1 MVLGLLCVAPGV
13 HPEDAWDERID
24 AACCPYPEHDPRDYN
39 WPYSHL
45 QYSEVVP
52 DVVGSFVPM
61 TELNVSFPTGA
72 IADYGKPVAPAQ
84 LAQQPAVAF
93 ALEPDRDASTLHTL
107 AMVDP
112 DVPSRDAPVDGEWL
126 HWLVYD
132 IPGNDTR
139 RGKTLAA
146 YAPPKP
152 AQCAASER
160 LCLREHRVTFVLWEQ
175 PGPLA
180 LHDEVQPPE
189 RLVAGA
195 VGAAGHLLH
204 IQGHVQVEAVERGA
218 HHLKVPG
225 AVVLVPGGE
234 VQTVQGHARVRVRR
248 VDELR
253 ERHAISAALHLHVLD
268 AHRAVDPPQ
277 QLAPAHRGELAPPEP
292 GRARGRRRG
301 PPWRARGAAREPRHR
316 LPRAPTSARASGN
329 ARLVCLRDV
338 F

>member
-72 IADYGKPVAPAQ
+72 IADYGKPVAPAR

-93 ALEPDRDASTLHTL
+93 ALDPDREASTLHTL

-112 DVPSRDAPVDGEWL
+112 DVPSRDAPADGEWL

-180 LHDEVQPPE
+180 LHDED
-189 RLVAGA
+189 
-195 VGAAGHLLH
+195 AA
-204 IQGHVQVEAVERGA
+204 I
-218 HHLKVPG
+218 P
-225 AVVLVPGGE
+225 
-234 VQTVQGHARVRVRR
+234 
-248 VDELR
+248 
-253 ERHAISAALHLHVLD
+253 AATS
-268 AHRAVDPPQ
+268 
-277 QLAPAHRGELAPPEP
+277 E
-292 GRARGRRRG
+292 GRARFKARDFASRRARTARPARPPAPTARTARTPGRR
-301 PPWRARGAAREPRHR
+301 PAVA
-316 LPRAPTSARASGN
+316 LP
-329 ARLVCLRDV
+329 
-338 F
+338 

>member
-132 IPGNDTR
+132 IPCNDTR

-160 LCLREHRVTFVLWEQ
+160 LCLREHRVTLVLWEQ

-180 LHDEVQPPE
+180 LHDEDSAIP
-189 RLVAGA
+189 
-195 VGAAGHLLH
+195 AATS
-204 IQGHVQVEAVERGA
+204 E
-218 HHLKVPG
+218 
-225 AVVLVPGGE
+225 
-234 VQTVQGHARVRVRR
+234 
-248 VDELR
+248 
-253 ERHAISAALHLHVLD
+253 
-268 AHRAVDPPQ
+268 
-277 QLAPAHRGELAPPEP
+277 
-292 GRARGRRRG
+292 GRARFKARDFASRRARTARPARQPAPTARTARPARPPAPTARTARTPGRR
-301 PPWRARGAAREPRHR
+301 PAVA
-316 LPRAPTSARASGN
+316 LP
-329 ARLVCLRDV
+329 
-338 F
+338 

>member
-152 AQCAASER
+152 ARCGRRAPLPARAPRR
-160 LCLREHRVTFVLWEQ
+160 LRAVGQ

-180 LHDEVQPPE
+180 LHDED
-189 RLVAGA
+189 
-195 VGAAGHLLH
+195 AA
-204 IQGHVQVEAVERGA
+204 IPR
-218 HHLKVPG
+218 
-225 AVVLVPGGE
+225 
-234 VQTVQGHARVRVRR
+234 
-248 VDELR
+248 
-253 ERHAISAALHLHVLD
+253 
-268 AHRAVDPPQ
+268 PQ
-277 QLAPAHRGELAPPEP
+277 R
-292 GRARGRRRG
+292 GRARFKQDFASRHAPSPSAPAAPTARTARTPGRR
-301 PPWRARGAAREPRHR
+301 PAVA
-316 LPRAPTSARASGN
+316 LP
-329 ARLVCLRDV
+329 
-338 F
+338 

>member
-160 LCLREHRVTFVLWEQ
+160 LCLRERAS
-175 PGPLA
+175 PSCCGSS
-180 LHDEVQPPE
+180 
-189 RLVAGA
+189 
-195 VGAAGHLLH
+195 
-204 IQGHVQVEAVERGA
+204 RGRSRC
-218 HHLKVPG
+218 
-225 AVVLVPGGE
+225 
-234 VQTVQGHARVRVRR
+234 TT
-248 VDELR
+248 
-253 ERHAISAALHLHVLD
+253 SAAIRGHQRGP
-268 AHRAVDPPQ
+268 RALQSEGLCEPARPPRRRRPP
-277 QLAPAHRGELAPPEP
+277 APTARTARTP
-292 GRARGRRRG
+292 GRRPAV
-301 PPWRARGAAREPRHR
+301 A
-316 LPRAPTSARASGN
+316 LP
-329 ARLVCLRDV
+329 
-338 F
+338 

>member
-146 YAPPKP
+146 YAPPK
-152 AQCAASER
+152 R
-160 LCLREHRVTFVLWEQ
+160 
-175 PGPLA
+175 
-180 LHDEVQPPE
+180 
-189 RLVAGA
+189 AG
-195 VGAAGHLLH
+195 V
-204 IQGHVQVEAVERGA
+204 
-218 HHLKVPG
+218 
-225 AVVLVPGGE
+225 
-234 VQTVQGHARVRVRR
+234 
-248 VDELR
+248 
-253 ERHAISAALHLHVLD
+253 
-268 AHRAVDPPQ
+268 
-277 QLAPAHRGELAPPEP
+277 
-292 GRARGRRRG
+292 
-301 PPWRARGAAREPRHR
+301 
-316 LPRAPTSARASGN
+316 PRAPSGVAATPPRAPSFEGAENASNSRRRSGSARG
-329 ARLVCLRDV
+329 L
-338 F
+338 